1 MMKRIAL
8 WSAMG
13 LFCVQ
18 MMAKAENDEIVDND
32 TIRMMNVDEV
42 VITSSTK
49 ETNDFRT
56 LPSSVSV
63 FTPQQ
68 INGRQISALK
78 DLSSFVPNLYI
89 PDYGSRMTSAIYI
102 RGIGARSSGQSIG
115 MYVDDVPYLDKSTF
129 DFELSDIQRI
139 EVLRGPQGTLYG
151 RNAMGGIVK
160 IYTISPF
167 DFQGKKVSLSAGNYG
182 QVKAKAS
189 HYGLLSE
196 KIGFTAGVYY
206 DHTNGYFTNEY
217 TGKKADKENVV
228 GGRLRLEGRF
238 TPHFSASYTFSADY
252 TDQGAFPYGS
262 YDAETGKVAP
272 VSMNDESAY
281 TRTMF
286 SNQLLLEY
294 RNDLFILSSTTG
306 YQFFKDDMRMD
317 QDFSP
322 KSIFTLNQTQRQHAV
337 SQELA
342 LKGNRA
348 GNYQWSLGMYGFYTG
363 LETEGPV
370 TFKEDG
376 IQEIFQE
383 QVFDP
388 IYNNVAAENPNTM
401 MPRLVVLDKELYIPG
416 SFQTPSYGL
425 ALFHQS
431 TYNNLFVEGLSLTAG
446 VRLDY
451 EHQRMDYQSNAKM
464 QLGAQFGNS
473 PTLIDLSSMYDETRV
488 DISTSQDFWQ
498 VLPKVSLKYECSP
511 RTFTYV
517 SVAKG
522 YKTGGYN
529 VQMSADVMQTQ
540 MQYDMM
546 SAFKA
551 MIPTEIPEP
560 SPIEDVAA
568 YKPEQSWNYE
578 FGARSELL
586 PGRLNAELTFFY
598 MDITDLQLTK
608 FVNSGNGRVLTN
620 AGSARSLGVEASL
633 RAYLLEGLT
642 ADVNYGYTHATFR
655 DYDTGQADYAG
666 NYIPYTPRHTASL
679 ALQYVKLFH
688 GLWLDQF
695 YASANLN
702 GTGKIFWTERNDISQ
717 DFYLTLNARAGV
729 RRGILNVGLWARNLT
744 NTDYAAFYFES
755 RNQPFL
761 QKGKP
766 LQVGVELSIS
776 L

>member
-1 MMKRIAL
+1 
-8 WSAMG
+8 
-13 LFCVQ
+13 
-18 MMAKAENDEIVDND
+18 
-32 TIRMMNVDEV
+32 
-42 VITSSTK
+42 
-49 ETNDFRT
+49 
-56 LPSSVSV
+56 
-63 FTPQQ
+63 
-68 INGRQISALK
+68 
-78 DLSSFVPNLYI
+78 
-89 PDYGSRMTSAIYI
+89 
-102 RGIGARSSGQSIG
+102 
-115 MYVDDVPYLDKSTF
+115 
-129 DFELSDIQRI
+129 
-139 EVLRGPQGTLYG
+139 
-151 RNAMGGIVK
+151 
-160 IYTISPF
+160 
-167 DFQGKKVSLSAGNYG
+167 
-182 QVKAKAS
+182 
-189 HYGLLSE
+189 
-196 KIGFTAGVYY
+196 
-206 DHTNGYFTNEY
+206 
-217 TGKKADKENVV
+217 
-228 GGRLRLEGRF
+228 
-238 TPHFSASYTFSADY
+238 
-252 TDQGAFPYGS
+252 
-262 YDAETGKVAP
+262 
-272 VSMNDESAY
+272 MNDESAY
-281 TRTMF
+281 SRTMF

-342 LKGNRA
+342 LKGNRE

-376 IQEIFQE
+376 IREIFQE

-388 IYNNVAAENPNTM
+388 IYNNVVAENPNTM

-431 TYNNLFVEGLSLTAG
+431 TYNNLFVDGLSLTAG

-473 PTLIDLSSMYDETRV
+473 PALIDLSSMYDETRV